1 MKSVYTEKTCTLKI
15 NKMKSVYTEK
25 KPCTLKINLSMK
37 SVYTDL
43 ILVHTRFSKS
53 VFTEVSAD
61 SKDFSKDSFTTHLYI
76 REMAKGFK
84 LSALRNLRTG
94 ICRLHMA

>member
-15 NKMKSVYTEK
+15 NL
-25 KPCTLKINLSMK
+25 PMK
-37 SVYTDL
+37 SVYTDF
-43 ILVHTRFSKS
+43 ISVHTRCSKS

-61 SKDFSKDSFTTHLYI
+61 SKDFSKDSFAAHLYI
-76 REMAKGFK
+76 REMVKGFK
-84 LSALRNLRTG
+84 LSALRNLKTE